1 MTAFRLRHAWLPGG
15 LTGPLEIEVDPKGI
29 IAAIRTGGHFPDAT
43 PLPGLVVPGFANTH
57 SHAFHRALR
66 GRTHDAAGT
75 FWTWRER
82 MYALANALDPE
93 LVYLLARAVYAEMLA
108 AGYTAVGEFHYLHHK
123 PDGRSYEDDPYAM
136 TAALHKAA
144 TDVGI
149 RLTLLDTCYLSAGIN
164 ADRTPIPLADEQKR
178 FTDGSVQA
186 WSWRW
191 KSLQEAFP
199 DDSAFRLGAAIH
211 SVRAVPA
218 AAIETIMSTVDG
230 DTPLHVHLS
239 EQPAENEETL
249 AAYGKTPTTLLS
261 DHKVLGPRTT
271 AVHATHLTDTDIEIL
286 GESRTNIAFCPTT
299 EADLADG
306 IGPAGRLHDA
316 GARLVIGSD
325 QHAQIDPVAELRA
338 LEYGERLLS
347 GTRATGDKTGHSAG
361 RRVRFSPAELVR
373 FGAANGYRAL
383 GLPGGQLVV
392 GAPFDV
398 VCLQADSART
408 AGSSPDQLLMAA
420 SASDVLLTVVGGRIL
435 VRQGRHHRLGRASEL
450 LTDAIDRAWSAVK
463 PTEG

>member
-1 MTAFRLRHAWLPGG
+1 MTAFRLRYAWLPGG
-15 LTGPLEIEVDPKGI
+15 LTGPLDIEVDPKGI

-93 LVYLLARAVYAEMLA
+93 IVYLIARAVYAEMLA
-108 AGYTAVGEFHYLHHK
+108 AGYTAVGEFHYVHHK
-123 PDGRSYEDDPYAM
+123 PDGKPYEGDPFAM

-144 TDVGI
+144 TEVGI
-149 RLTLLDTCYLSAGIN
+149 RLTLLDTCYFSAGIN
-164 ADRTPIPLADEQKR
+164 SDRTPIPLGDEQRR

-199 DDSAFRLGAAIH
+199 DDKAFRLGAAIH

-218 AAIETIMSTVDG
+218 AAIDTILSTVDS

-239 EQPAENEETL
+239 EQPAENEESL

-261 DHKVLGPRTT
+261 DHRVLGPRTT
-271 AVHATHLTDTDIEIL
+271 AVHATHLTDTDIGIL
-286 GESRTNIAFCPTT
+286 GESRTNISFCPTT

-306 IGPAGRLHDA
+306 IGPAGRLHTA
-316 GARLVIGSD
+316 GARLAIGSD
-325 QHAQIDPVAELRA
+325 QHVQIDPVAELRA

-347 GTRATGDKTGHSAG
+347 GTFSSLGEEKAGH
-361 RRVRFSPAELVR
+361 RVRFSPAELVR
-373 FGAANGYRAL
+373 FGTVNGYRSL

-398 VCLQADSART
+398 VCLQTDSART
-408 AGSSPDQLLMAA
+408 AGSSPDQLVMAA

-435 VRQGRHHRLGRASEL
+435 VRQGRHHKLGRPSEL
-450 LTDAIDRAWSAVK
+450 LVEAISRAWAAAK
-463 PTEG
+463 RA